1 MHYPLPESV
10 LTKII
15 GISANVDYK
24 VTWCYVTQTVYP
36 GEQCWDLE
44 GGADLP
50 YKFEPSSVAVY
61 ATRDGVKVYG
71 KEAVK
76 TALETVRRELRE
88 NPADADLQNNETALV
103 GILQIL
109 DLASNQ

>member
-1 MHYPLPESV
+1 MHYPLPEEMM
-10 LTKII
+10 LKII
-15 GISANVDYK
+15 SISANVDYR
-24 VTWCYVTQTVYP
+24 VTWRYVTQTVYP

-50 YKFEPSSVAVY
+50 YKFDPSFVAVY

-88 NPADADLQNNETALV
+88 NPADADLQNNEGALE
-103 GILQIL
+103 GLMQIL
-109 DLASNQ
+109 NIASNQ